1 MYVPLALLYYLDNYL
16 DNNWIRITTSSTHLL
31 YTYLIHVT
39 CER

>member
-16 DNNWIRITTSSTHLL
+16 DNNWIRITTSSTHLHFIL
-31 YTYLIHVT
+31 TLLNT